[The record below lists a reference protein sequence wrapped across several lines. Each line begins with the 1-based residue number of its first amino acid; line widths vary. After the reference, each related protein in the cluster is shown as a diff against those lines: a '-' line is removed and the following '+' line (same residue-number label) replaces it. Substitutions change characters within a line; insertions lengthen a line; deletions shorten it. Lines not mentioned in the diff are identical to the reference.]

1 MGWDG
6 WVLQMTN
13 ITEFPTKPDP
23 FKTAVEE
30 AARNLDSH
38 LQFIRLVAVMR
49 KELFDALVKE
59 GFTELQALEIVKVW
73 KVGT

>member
-1 MGWDG
+1 
-6 WVLQMTN
+6 MTN

>member
-1 MGWDG
+1 M
-6 WVLQMTN
+6 N
-13 ITEFPTKPDP
+13 ITEFPTKPDS
-23 FKTAVEE
+23 FKAAVEE

-38 LQFIRLVAVMR
+38 LQLIRLVAVMR